1 MKHKIEELFKEIEE
15 RLATL
20 SDKVKI
26 VNPKHWLCNDTWYV
40 DGLDGD
46 DVSLNNVQGI
56 FSDYKV
62 LSYEDLSDEGMDL
75 YVSKEADRMVK
86 VNARAEHA
94 ELKQREAR
102 QAKYEELKREFG

>member
-1 MKHKIEELFKEIEE
+1 MKHKIEELFKEIEKK
-15 RLATL
+15 LATL
-20 SDKVKI
+20 SDKVKV

-40 DGLDGD
+40 DKLYED
-46 DVSLNNVQGI
+46 DVNLSNFQGI
-56 FSDYKV
+56 FSDYKD
-62 LSYEDLSDEGMDL
+62 LSYEYLSDEGMDL

-86 VNARAEHA
+86 VNTSAEHE